1 MVGTVVRIATEK
13 GRIDDGRYEER
24 KEEKKRRHER
34 ESRVDLN
41 FAGGLGNPIP
51 NPILSNTKLK
61 LITFKPPF
69 PGRLQSQE
77 EAVSVLPCAHPSL
90 ESN

>member
-24 KEEKKRRHER
+24 KEEKRRHDR
-34 ESRVDLN
+34 EPRVDLN